1 MSNPNGTR
9 WETRLVK
16 WFNENGWPYVE
27 RRARSGRND
36 RGDLAGLPG
45 ICVEAKNVKALSLA
59 KWMDEA
65 LVEQVNAGAQFTC
78 VIFPRKNCET
88 KRAYVL
94 MELEQFAKMA
104 NDGVQVNGQS

>member
-16 WFNENGWPYVE
+16 WFNENGWPQVE
-27 RRARSGRND
+27 RRARNGRKD
-36 RGDLAGLPG
+36 RGDLTGLVS
-45 ICVEAKNVKALSLA
+45 IVVEAKNVKRIELA

-65 LVEQVNAGAQFTC
+65 LVEQANDGAQQAV

-94 MELEQFAKMA
+94 MELQQYAELIK
-104 NDGVQVNGQS
+104 